1 MIPFDQV
8 EAYVGDFLS
17 ELHGRGLGGN
27 IVKDSPAQLIYPERA
42 LWTGEQHQLAFLGE
56 PEDYRLELR
65 RIEDGHWRAIREEK
79 DPGRFN
85 LIVMDLCVKE
95 G

>member
-42 LWTGEQHQLAFLGE
+42 LWTGEHHQLAFLGE
-56 PEDYRLELR
+56 PGDYRLELR

>member
-27 IVKDSPAQLIYPERA
+27 IVRDSPAQLIYPERA

-56 PEDYRLELR
+56 PGDYRLELR
-65 RIEDGHWRAIREEK
+65 RIEGGHWEAIREER
-79 DPGRFN
+79 DPDRFN
-85 LIVMDLCVKE
+85 LLIIDLCVKE

>member
-79 DPGRFN
+79 DPGSFN